1 MRATESYARAFVD
14 AARMRDMGL
23 PVVEHQRQALE
34 KAATALDAARPGSTR
49 DLASALQHDPDSDSR
64 RAMTEAK
71 GLERASSLVAGM
83 ERERAARLDPNVRA
97 ERLVARWN
105 GLEQEHA
112 KFSGRDHMAAREKI
126 EQRMRGIADEIGRDA
141 QVESVLR
148 QNHKALKI
156 GVRSPLGRAL
166 RQEKVGEA
174 LEQSLERGLRQ
185 RAQSLGHGM

>member
-1 MRATESYARAFVD
+1 M
-14 AARMRDMGL
+14 
-23 PVVEHQRQALE
+23 
-34 KAATALDAARPGSTR
+34 
-49 DLASALQHDPDSDSR
+49 SD
-64 RAMTEAK
+64 AK
-71 GLERASSLVAGM
+71 GLERAASLVAGM

-105 GLEQEHA
+105 GLEQEYARHR
-112 KFSGRDHMAAREKI
+112 GGDHTQAREKI
-126 EQRMRGIADEIGRDA
+126 EQRMRGVAGEIGRDA

-156 GVRSPLGRAL
+156 GERSHLGRAL

-174 LEQSLERGLRQ
+174 LEQSLESGLRQ

>member
-1 MRATESYARAFVD
+1 
-14 AARMRDMGL
+14 
-23 PVVEHQRQALE
+23 
-34 KAATALDAARPGSTR
+34 
-49 DLASALQHDPDSDSR
+49 
-64 RAMTEAK
+64 MTELQ
-71 GLERASSLVAGM
+71 GPERGGRLVVGM

-105 GLEQEHA
+105 GLEKEHA
-112 KFSGRDHMAAREKI
+112 KVSGWHHTQAREKI
-126 EQRMRGIADEIGRDA
+126 EQRMRGVAGEIGRDA

-156 GVRSPLGRAL
+156 SERSHLGRAL